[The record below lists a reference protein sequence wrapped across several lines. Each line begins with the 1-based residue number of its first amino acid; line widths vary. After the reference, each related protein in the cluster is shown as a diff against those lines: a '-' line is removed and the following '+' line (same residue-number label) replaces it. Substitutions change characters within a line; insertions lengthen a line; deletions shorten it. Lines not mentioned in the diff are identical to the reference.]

1 MKKCAYCTA
10 ENRDAA
16 IFCSRCK
23 RALPA
28 GQAPGGYSLVW
39 LLIGFFLIGL
49 SFYLFSTR
57 FFLPP
62 AVTQTGMTLS
72 EAAPGRTPEPLVL
85 QTCVTYTAHIRR
97 GPGTHY
103 EPTGGLPSGMC
114 LTILGRNEEET
125 WVFMVSDDHQ
135 TGWVALSALPDAGDI
150 SRVSLRDDPA
160 MANPARPTLTT
171 AELAH
176 GAKTY
181 LTQVAATNLPRS
193 SDNRYIVACFEMA
206 DRIGDIIKCKMEKA
220 YCDYLPDVEGSPTFC
235 SDRPAPDHVFALV
248 VFGEDWSSYDG
259 QCLLVSGYLEVD
271 RGTLQIQALQPSQVS
286 SCT

>member
-1 MKKCAYCTA
+1 
-10 ENRDAA
+10 
-16 IFCSRCK
+16 
-23 RALPA
+23 
-28 GQAPGGYSLVW
+28 
-39 LLIGFFLIGL
+39 
-49 SFYLFSTR
+49 
-57 FFLPP
+57 
-62 AVTQTGMTLS
+62 
-72 EAAPGRTPEPLVL
+72 
-85 QTCVTYTAHIRR
+85 
-97 GPGTHY
+97 
-103 EPTGGLPSGMC
+103 
-114 LTILGRNEEET
+114 
-125 WVFMVSDDHQ
+125 MVSDDHQ
-135 TGWVALSALPDAGDI
+135 AGWVALSALPDAGEI
-150 SRVSLRDDPA
+150 SQVSLRDDPA

-220 YCDYLPDVEGSPTFC
+220 YCDYLPDLEGSPTFC
-235 SDRPAPDHVFALV
+235 IDRPAPDHVFALV
-248 VFGEDWSSYDG
+248 VFGEDWSGYDG